1 MTSSLPTPSSIGG
14 TITVSVLAPRPA
26 GRYVESTS
34 PQHRLFAAS
43 GGGFVSIAHRIN
55 EYQRTTDWDHYFLNI
70 ARETA
75 TRSNCTRRQHGAVI
89 VRKRRICSTGYNG
102 PPSGHPHCDE
112 GACPRANSETP
123 SGWGY
128 DSCIAIH
135 AEANAILYSSPEER
149 EGASIYIT
157 GVPCF
162 TCAKL
167 IANSGISEVISN
179 GEPYDGWND
188 VRTFLL
194 NCAIRVRLIS

>member
-1 MTSSLPTPSSIGG
+1 
-14 TITVSVLAPRPA
+14 
-26 GRYVESTS
+26 
-34 PQHRLFAAS
+34 
-43 GGGFVSIAHRIN
+43 
-55 EYQRTTDWDHYFLNI
+55 
-70 ARETA
+70 
-75 TRSNCTRRQHGAVI
+75 VI

-135 AEANAILYSSPEER
+135 AEANAILYSSPVER

-167 IANSGISEVISN
+167 IANSGITEVVSD
-179 GEPYDGWND
+179 GEPYEGWPEVRNFLMNCD
-188 VRTFLL
+188 V
-194 NCAIRVRLIS
+194 RVRLLS

>member
-1 MTSSLPTPSSIGG
+1 
-14 TITVSVLAPRPA
+14 
-26 GRYVESTS
+26 
-34 PQHRLFAAS
+34 
-43 GGGFVSIAHRIN
+43 VSIAHRIN
-55 EYQRTTDWDHYFLNI
+55 EVQRTSDWDQYFLNL

-75 TRSNCTRRQHGAVI
+75 TRSNCVRRQHGSVI
-89 VRKRRICSTGYNG
+89 VKNRRIRSTGYNG

-112 GACPRANSETP
+112 GACPRASAESV

-149 EGASIYIT
+149 EGATIYIT

-167 IANSGISEVISN
+167 IANSGITEVVAT
-179 GEPYDGWND
+179 GETYEGWD
-188 VRTFLL
+188 RVQDFLL
-194 NCAIRVRLIS
+194 DSGVRVRLPS

>member
-1 MTSSLPTPSSIGG
+1 MSL
-14 TITVSVLAPRPA
+14 VHSVRDV
-26 GRYVESTS
+26 R
-34 PQHRLFAAS
+34 
-43 GGGFVSIAHRIN
+43 
-55 EYQRTTDWDHYFLNI
+55 QRADWDRYFLNI

-89 VRKRRICSTGYNG
+89 VKKRRIRSTGYNG

-112 GACPRANSETP
+112 GACPRANSDSG

-128 DSCIAIH
+128 DTCIAIH

-162 TCAKL
+162 GCAKF
-167 IANSGISEVISN
+167 IANSGIAEVVAE
-179 GEPYDGWND
+179 GDPYDGWPEVKD
-188 VRTFLL
+188 FLL
-194 NCAIRVRLIS
+194 NSQVRVRLL